1 MPKRTRP
8 VLRLAEVE
16 PCESG
21 LDGGAIR
28 RPRATGVA
36 RERGVLMRALTGL
49 LVFLT
54 IASAAGAQTFRGG
67 INGIVTDQTG
77 AILPGADVKATND
90 ATGLSY
96 STTSSTAGAFT
107 FADLPLG
114 DYTIVV
120 AENGF
125 ETVTIRGV
133 RVSAG
138 AIYSVSVKLNVA
150 QIEANVQV
158 SAAAVAVETTSTTL
172 TSVLSTRTVQDLPLN
187 GRDFSQM
194 LALAP
199 GYSGYEGGGG
209 ASMNGSRSNQ
219 FNWQI
224 EGTDNND

>member
-1 MPKRTRP
+1 
-8 VLRLAEVE
+8 
-16 PCESG
+16 
-21 LDGGAIR
+21 
-28 RPRATGVA
+28 
-36 RERGVLMRALTGL
+36 MRALTGL

-120 AENGF
+120 SESGF
-125 ETVTIRGV
+125 ETITIRGV

-138 AIYSVSVKLNVA
+138 AIYTVSVRLNVA

-187 GRDFSQM
+187 
-194 LALAP
+194 
-199 GYSGYEGGGG
+199 
-209 ASMNGSRSNQ
+209 
-219 FNWQI
+219 
-224 EGTDNND
+224 